1 MSFANI
7 TGKFGAQISCVGG
20 IGDFWLNFFNFI
32 ASGVIEYKY
41 MFCKYYGINVRLNL
55 NNIEAHMAYIGSFSF
70 FSLELALG
78 IRFKPK
84 KFIPNPAVVHR

>member
-1 MSFANI
+1 MNKNNWNTRKWGDIYFLFPHVSFANI
-7 TGKFGAQISCVGG
+7 TGKFSAQISCVGK

-55 NNIEAHMAYIGSFSF
+55 NNIATPMAISDNFLSF
-70 FSLELALG
+70 L
-78 IRFKPK
+78 
-84 KFIPNPAVVHR
+84 